1 MMISQ
6 HCPLGYCLSDRKVL
20 DLTSNPD
27 TQCNSN
33 HTSTL
38 RGGCKNHFSLAIGS
52 SQRIQCS
59 SNSYM
64 SLFLFFIAG
73 TLLIIF
79 ILALNLIVTQ
89 GLINGLISMQT
100 FLWTYTCRHSFSL
113 RERQMTSVFQIFIA
127 WLNLDFD
134 WGLFCCWSDCLLEN
148 MASHQFLF
156 PLHIW
161 LIAGVIIIKFSCR
174 YSSRLTNLSCS
185 SLSYTLLVIHKA
197 SCIYYSNC
205 NKNWNLECLQFI
217 LVQDLLIRILL
228 CGILMATFP
237 TVITH
242 ACTH

>member
-1 MMISQ
+1 MLRLPFFLVAHKDSKYLGCTCIHSLLSINQFKCYIKNNTGCFECNNTMWVAKCEKINDIMMISQ

-89 GLINGLISMQT
+89 ELINGLISMQT
-100 FLWTYTCRHSFSL
+100 FLWTYTCRHFFSL
-113 RERQMTSVFQIFIA
+113 RERQMTFVFQIFIA

-148 MASHQFLF
+148 MAS
-156 PLHIW
+156 
-161 LIAGVIIIKFSCR
+161 VS
-174 YSSRLTNLSCS
+174 
-185 SLSYTLLVIHKA
+185 
-197 SCIYYSNC
+197 
-205 NKNWNLECLQFI
+205 
-217 LVQDLLIRILL
+217 
-228 CGILMATFP
+228 FP
-237 TVITH
+237 TPYLAH
-242 ACTH
+242 CWSHHH